1 MTRTRPDTLDS
12 SPNSVQGSI
21 KREHRKQL
29 QLCETSMTEPVP
41 VEKPAIKPHIWAI
54 GGGKGGVGKSALT
67 TGIAMTLASQGR
79 RCIMIDADLGG
90 ANLHTFLGMSS
101 PKQTISDLFRNPGK
115 NLQDILLNT
124 PFDNLGL
131 ISGARAMLNV
141 ANLKHF
147 QKEKLIR
154 QVFSLE
160 ADYIF
165 IDLGAGSSFNVL
177 DFFIAAH
184 NGLMVVTPTPTSI
197 ENTYHFLRAAY
208 FRKLRQVIRDLK
220 VEGLVDSSLDEK
232 EKSGI
237 RSPRDLMAELRR
249 RDPRV
254 GEHIYQGMMSFSPGL
269 IVNQVQRHQG
279 RNLGKEIAL
288 ACKDFLGINV
298 TMAGAVRT
306 DEQVLMSLNSRRP
319 ILSMFPKSSFAEDVR
334 QVVQNLSLVAES

>member
-1 MTRTRPDTLDS
+1 MI
-12 SPNSVQGSI
+12 G
-21 KREHRKQL
+21 
-29 QLCETSMTEPVP
+29 PVT
-41 VEKPAIKPHIWAI
+41 VEKPTIKPHVWAI

-67 TGIAMTLASQGR
+67 TGIAMTLASQGQ
-79 RCIMIDADLGG
+79 RCVMIDADLGG

-101 PKQTISDLFRNPGK
+101 PEHTISDLFRDPAK
-115 NLQDILLNT
+115 NLQDILLAT
-124 PFDNLGL
+124 PFENLGL

-154 QVFSLE
+154 QVFSLQ

-208 FRKLRQVIRDLK
+208 FRKLRHVIRDLK
-220 VEGLVDSSLDEK
+220 VEALVNSFLNDK

-237 RSPRDLMAELRR
+237 RSPRNLVAELRR
-249 RDPRV
+249 RDPSA
-254 GEHIYQGMMSFSPGL
+254 GEEIDRAMMSFSPGL
-269 IVNQVQRHQG
+269 IVNQVQRHQD

-288 ACKDFLGINV
+288 ACKDFLGIDV
-298 TMAGAVRT
+298 TMAGSVRT
-306 DEQVLMSLNSRRP
+306 DDQVLMALNSRRP
-319 ILSMFPKSSFAEDVR
+319 ALSMFPQSNFAKDVR
-334 QVVQNLSLVAES
+334 QIVQKLDLVAEIRDE

>member
-1 MTRTRPDTLDS
+1 MTR
-12 SPNSVQGSI
+12 
-21 KREHRKQL
+21 
-29 QLCETSMTEPVP
+29 PVP
-41 VEKPAIKPHIWAI
+41 VEKPNIKPHVWAI

-67 TGIAMTLASQGR
+67 TGIAMTLAGQGQ
-79 RCIMIDADLGG
+79 RCVMIDADLGG

-101 PKQTISDLFRNPGK
+101 PEHTISDLFRDPTK
-115 NLQDILLNT
+115 NLQDILLAT
-124 PFDNLGL
+124 PFENLGL

-208 FRKLRQVIRDLK
+208 FRKLRHVIRDLK
-220 VEGLVDSSLDEK
+220 VEALVDSSLDDK

-237 RSPRDLMAELRR
+237 RSPRDLVAELRR
-249 RDPRV
+249 RDPSA
-254 GEHIYQGMMSFSPGL
+254 GEEIDRAMMSFSPGL
-269 IVNQVQRHQG
+269 IVNQVQRHQD
-279 RNLGKEIAL
+279 RNLGKEMAL
-288 ACKDFLGINV
+288 ACKDFLGIDV
-298 TMAGAVRT
+298 TMAGSVRT
-306 DEQVLMSLNSRRP
+306 DEQVLMALNSRRP
-319 ILSMFPKSSFAEDVR
+319 ALSMFPQSNFAKDVR
-334 QVVQNLSLVAES
+334 QIVQKLEW